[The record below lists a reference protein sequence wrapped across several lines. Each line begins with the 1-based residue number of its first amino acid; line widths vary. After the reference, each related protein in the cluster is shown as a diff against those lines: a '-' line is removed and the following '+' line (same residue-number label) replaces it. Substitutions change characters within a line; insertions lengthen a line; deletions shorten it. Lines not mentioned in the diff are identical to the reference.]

1 MAVSVRIENRL
12 IIIIINT
19 VPKTLHSS
27 HWSKIEF
34 DDAHSDRE
42 SKH

>member
-1 MAVSVRIENRL
+1 MAVSVRMENRL
-12 IIIIINT
+12 IIINT

-34 DDAHSDRE
+34 DDAHGDRE

>member
-12 IIIIINT
+12 IIIINT